1 VGVGLLNSFSLS
13 LPNSH
18 APETNNG
25 LQVPPPSNSYSRPP
39 IPTKQTRCKGDT
51 KQVLFHAAVIYRI
64 AHHIGYSYP
73 FGPSAKLGPA
83 ELIHGPGQQAT
94 HPTAQTYPLPL
105 LTTHAMT
112 QASLPPPLLASA
124 PARALMFIDVP
135 PVSPPSC
142 ARPPPTWSYIPLV
155 APPSSF
161 TYPFPREH
169 GPSRSP
175 WKDGGACEESV
186 RALVAEGH
194 LGWME
199 SGEGEANHR
208 NPPITAV

>member
-13 LPNSH
+13 LSNSH

-124 PARALMFIDVP
+124 PARALMSIDVP
-135 PVSPPSC
+135 PARLSSHAAHLRLAVSD
-142 ARPPPTWSYIPLV
+142 RH
-155 APPSSF
+155 
-161 TYPFPREH
+161 RH
-169 GPSRSP
+169 GPIFPCRSP
-175 WKDGGACEESV
+175 VLIHVSLPPRTWPVSISMGGWRRPRRICKGPCRGRPFRLDGV
-186 RALVAEGH
+186 
-194 LGWME
+194 W
-199 SGEGEANHR
+199 
-208 NPPITAV
+208 